1 MSRLWPSA
9 LLVLVLAGI
18 LLTPIAARANER
30 HFSYTYES
38 AVLAPG
44 EKELEVWTTGRGG
57 RDTRYTQLDERLEF
71 EIGLLPGLQTSVYL
85 NFSAIGQEAAGEL
98 VKSTNLSVSNEW
110 KWRVLDSTL
119 DAVGLALFCVT
130 GAVKADE
137 AGLNILAASVLGTL
151 SGIGGGM
158 LRDVVAGRVPVIF
171 RGELYAT
178 PAFAGAL
185 IATVV
190 HHEDYSEWWYALAFA
205 VCLGWR
211 LVALKRGWTAPL
223 PPGIDHA

>member
-1 MSRLWPSA
+1 VSDTL
-9 LLVLVLAGI
+9 LLVLDLAGI
-18 LLTPIAARANER
+18 AVFASTGALVGVRKELDV
-30 HFSYTYES
+30 FGVS
-38 AVLAPG
+38 VLA
-44 EKELEVWTTGRGG
+44 LITGLGG
-57 RDTRYTQLDERLEF
+57 GVLRDVLIGSVPPAALDDWRYLVVPAATALAVFVFHPAFGRMERQ
-71 EIGLLPGLQTSVYL
+71 IMV
-85 NFSAIGQEAAGEL
+85 
-98 VKSTNLSVSNEW
+98 
-110 KWRVLDSTL
+110 L

-137 AGLNILAASVLGTL
+137 AGLNVLAASVLGTL

-185 IATVV
+185 IATIV
-190 HHEDYSEWWYALAFA
+190 HHEGYSEWWYALAFA

>member
-1 MSRLWPSA
+1 MRTCGDAPRPDSVVAVSDTL
-9 LLVLVLAGI
+9 LLVLDLAGI
-18 LLTPIAARANER
+18 AVFASTGALVGVRKELDV
-30 HFSYTYES
+30 FGVV
-38 AVLAPG
+38 VLA
-44 EKELEVWTTGRGG
+44 LITGLGG
-57 RDTRYTQLDERLEF
+57 GVLRDVLIGSVPPAALDDWRYLVVPAVTAFAVFAFHPAFGRMERQ
-71 EIGLLPGLQTSVYL
+71 IMV
-85 NFSAIGQEAAGEL
+85 
-98 VKSTNLSVSNEW
+98 
-110 KWRVLDSTL
+110 L

-137 AGLNILAASVLGTL
+137 AGLGVLAASALGML

-158 LRDVVAGRVPVIF
+158 MRDVAAGRVPVIF

-185 IATVV
+185 IATLV
-190 HHEDYSEWWYALAFA
+190 HHEGYAEWWYALAFA

-211 LVALKRGWTAPL
+211 LIALKRGWTAPL

>member
-1 MSRLWPSA
+1 MPDTL
-9 LLVLVLAGI
+9 LLVLDLAGI
-18 LLTPIAARANER
+18 AVFASTGALVGVRKELDV
-30 HFSYTYES
+30 FGVS
-38 AVLAPG
+38 VLA
-44 EKELEVWTTGRGG
+44 LITGLGG
-57 RDTRYTQLDERLEF
+57 GVLRDVLIGSVPPAALDDWRYLVVPAATALAVFVFHPAFGRMERQ
-71 EIGLLPGLQTSVYL
+71 IMV
-85 NFSAIGQEAAGEL
+85 
-98 VKSTNLSVSNEW
+98 
-110 KWRVLDSTL
+110 L

-137 AGLNILAASVLGTL
+137 AGLNVLAASVLGTL

-190 HHEDYSEWWYALAFA
+190 HHEGYSEWWYALAFA